1 MTTLTTFDL
10 EWPGGPITLLIKEAE
25 IIQLWSDS
33 ESNYYLPGPISQTAI
48 TGSMP
53 KGVGIVRTEPFLSRD
68 LLLHAPP

>member
-10 EWPGGPITLLIKEAE
+10 EWPGGPITLLINEAE

-33 ESNYYLPGPISQTAI
+33 ESNYYLVGSGSQTAI
-48 TGSMP
+48 TGSVP

-68 LLLHAPP
+68 LLHAPP